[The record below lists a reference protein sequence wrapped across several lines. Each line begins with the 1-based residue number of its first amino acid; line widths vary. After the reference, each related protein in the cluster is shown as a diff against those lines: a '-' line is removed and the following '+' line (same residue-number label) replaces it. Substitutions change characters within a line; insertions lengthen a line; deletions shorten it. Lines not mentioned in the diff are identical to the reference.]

1 MYHKNC
7 LSSYLRK
14 CEREIE
20 MIMNPP
26 LDRAENVEITNIFQ
40 AFVTEGEVQGS
51 TASTKNNVPSL

>member
-1 MYHKNC
+1 
-7 LSSYLRK
+7 
-14 CEREIE
+14 